1 MCRNIHGSTSVV
13 AQTSAPMPSAEWN
26 TRERK
31 RTHYGSLYLSART
44 PQTTLGKEAAHE
56 GHRDGPIHTKL
67 KQWGKIPAE
76 RSRQAGRAGVAYFLT
91 RAVVTGTRSL

>member
-31 RTHYGSLYLSART
+31 RTHYGSLYLYART
-44 PQTTLGKEAAHE
+44 LQTTLGKEAAHE
-56 GHRDGPIHTKL
+56 GHLDGPTHTKL
-67 KQWGKIPAE
+67 KQWEKSPPREVDRRGGLE
-76 RSRQAGRAGVAYFLT
+76 
-91 RAVVTGTRSL
+91 